1 MLPSP
6 DGTSVPAGGSVTLT
20 VKPDEG
26 YYVKEL
32 KINGE
37 MVRVNSDGTYTVS
50 GVYENINAEVS
61 FEAIPETGAAPE
73 AGGLE
78 WYWILLIVFG
88 GIVVAGG
95 IAVSVIFIVKKR
107 GASK

>member
-1 MLPSP
+1 M
-6 DGTSVPAGGSVTLT
+6 PAGGSVTLT

-37 MVRVNSDGTYTVS
+37 TVRVNSDGTYTVS

-78 WYWILLIVFG
+78 WYWILLIVVG